1 MDDDVPRR
9 SVPIKLNVPEQRR
22 GDLHQT
28 KDQFL
33 HCANRTSEWAWR
45 YDDYCITSKS
55 KAEDALYEDLRED
68 TDLTANLVQKGIRRA
83 IEAVD
88 SGVEKLKQ
96 GENTS
101 QPHFDSWSV
110 VYDKRSATF
119 NDDHATVSTP
129 NGRVTAEYVF
139 PPEDEREDTPFGR
152 YYESDEWDASSATLQ
167 YDEQEDTFY
176 LHVTLKNPDYTVDG
190 TERQKAE
197 LPDDHD
203 KNGVVLGVD
212 LNVTGAFAVTSTGAF
227 IGSADYL
234 THKRD
239 EYEQRRGSL
248 QQTGTRSAHLAIESI
263 GSKFSDWS
271 LDWLHNRANDL
282 VEEAQIADV
291 DGIIFEDLD
300 HIRENIANGSKF
312 QQWAYKK
319 FVELVEYRVE
329 STVLFV
335 DFVNPAYTSQRCSQC
350 GFTHEDNR
358 EDKQFVCQDC
368 GYEINA
374 DYNGAKNIANRY
386 CGYIHRGQKSRG
398 GWASSQ
404 LALKSGTL
412 NVNGEYTPAEL
423 LG

>member
-1 MDDDVPRR
+1 MDDDAPQRT
-9 SVPIKLNVPEQRR
+9 VPIKLDIPDQRR

-55 KAEDALYEDLRED
+55 KAEDALYDDLREE
-68 TDLTANLVQKGIRRA
+68 TGLTANLVQKGIRRA

-88 SGVEKLKQ
+88 SGVENLKN
-96 GENTS
+96 GEKTS

-119 NDDHATVSTP
+119 NDDHATLSTP
-129 NGRVTAEYVF
+129 DGRVTAEYVL
-139 PPEDEREDTPFGR
+139 PPEDERRDTPFGR

-167 YDEQEDTFY
+167 YDGHTDTFF
-176 LHVTLKNPDYTVDG
+176 LHVTLKNQDYEVDG
-190 TERQKAE
+190 TECQEAAS
-197 LPDDHD
+197 PDDHD

-227 IGSADYL
+227 IGSADHL
-234 THKRD
+234 NHKRD
-239 EYEQRRGSL
+239 QYEHRRAHL
-248 QQTGTRSAHLAIESI
+248 QQTGTRSAHLTIKSI
-263 GSKFSDWS
+263 GSKFADWS

-282 VEEAQIADV
+282 IKAAKNANV
-291 DGIIFEDLD
+291 DGIIFENLD

-312 QQWAYKK
+312 QQWAYAK
-319 FVELVEYRVE
+319 FVELLEYKIE
-329 STVLFV
+329 STALFV
-335 DFVNPAYTSQRCSQC
+335 DTVNPAYTSQRCSHC
-350 GFTHEDNR
+350 GFTHDDNR
-358 EDKQFVCQDC
+358 DDKAFACQDC
-368 GYEINA
+368 GYEVNA
-374 DYNGAKNIANRY
+374 DYNAAKNIANRY
-386 CGYIHRGQKSRG
+386 CGYIHRGQTSRG
-398 GWASSQ
+398 GWATSQ
-404 LALKSGTL
+404 LALKSGAL